1 MLDHSAYFILTQCP
15 DGVFEAI
22 PIEGWYNFTPDI
34 NYQTLTADEV
44 ELEFS
49 RRTKTL
55 SNFASKYNLKGEI
68 EEDLGKKVT
77 QKAGEG
83 LVSFPYFKLHL
94 FIYSLIYIKSKTTT
108 PFIKE
113 FFSLI
118 FAYKM
123 LLMETFQ
130 KIEKA

>member
-108 PFIKE
+108 PFIKK
-113 FFSLI
+113 FFL
-118 FAYKM
+118 
-123 LLMETFQ
+123 
-130 KIEKA
+130 